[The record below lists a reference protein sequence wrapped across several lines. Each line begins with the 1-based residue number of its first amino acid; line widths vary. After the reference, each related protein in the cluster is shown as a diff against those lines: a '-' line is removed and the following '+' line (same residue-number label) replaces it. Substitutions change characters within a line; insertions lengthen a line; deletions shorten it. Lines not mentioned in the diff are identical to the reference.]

1 MSSGQKAF
9 SKHAL
14 VHSFPSVF
22 MAAVL
27 LVNLYQDDVIADLA
41 DAVPGNHVF
50 AVPAEKTEAEAAR
63 TRDDQ
68 SCDTAVFAVEFHI
81 YGTAKGPAGTD
92 VDHFFLF

>member
-9 SKHAL
+9 FKHTL
-14 VHSFPSVF
+14 VHSFSSVL

-50 AVPAEKTEAEAAR
+50 TVPAEKTETEAAR
-63 TRDDQ
+63 AGNDQ
-68 SCDTAVFAVEFHI
+68 SCDTALFAVEFHI
-81 YGTAKGPAGTD
+81 YRTAKGSAGTD
-92 VDHFFLF
+92 VDYFFLF